1 MNDARPLS
9 VLLIG
14 GGNIAGA
21 FDHARAK
28 DAWPLTHAGAY
39 LRDGR
44 FRLAACVEPDEARRT
59 AFGAHWPVERLLAS
73 IDDIA
78 ADECF
83 DVISICSPTDMHA
96 AHLEFALRMKP
107 RLVFCEKPLL
117 PALDDAAD
125 WVDRYERAGIALAVN
140 HTRRWAPDLLKL
152 VSELR
157 AGQWGRIRSVIGVY
171 NKGVLNNGSHLLDLL
186 AMLLGELSVEWAG
199 APVHDHWPDDPSVPA
214 VLRSE
219 SGICASLNIGHAQ
232 DFAIF
237 ELQIL
242 TERGVIA
249 MERGGA
255 GWRIRHADASAEFNG
270 YRVLSN
276 ASEPAGQYEMAM
288 THAVD
293 NLWRHLTSGEPL
305 ACTGHHALHAQRL
318 CHQIRQH
325 AMSHRAAPQYHGEPT

>member
-1 MNDARPLS
+1 MNGERQLS

-21 FDHARAK
+21 FDHACAK

-44 FRLAACVEPDEARRT
+44 FQLAACVEPDENRRA
-59 AFGAHWPVERLLAS
+59 AFGAHWPVEQLLAS
-73 IDDIA
+73 VDDIA
-78 ADECF
+78 PDARF
-83 DVISICSPTDMHA
+83 DVISICSPTELHA
-96 AHLEFALRMKP
+96 AHLEFSLRMKP

-117 PALDDAAD
+117 PTFNGATA
-125 WVDRYERAGIALAVN
+125 WVERFDRAGIPLAVN
-140 HTRRWAPDLLKL
+140 HTRRWAPDLLTL
-152 VSELR
+152 ASELR

-171 NKGVLNNGSHLLDLL
+171 NKGILNNGSHLLDLL
-186 AMLLGELSVEWAG
+186 ATLLGELSVEWAG
-199 APVHDHWPDDPSVPA
+199 EPVHDHWRDDPSVPA
-214 VLRSE
+214 VLRSA
-219 SGICASLNIGHAQ
+219 SGVVASLNIGNAQ

-255 GWRIRHADASAEFNG
+255 GWRIRHAEASAEFNG
-270 YRVLSN
+270 YRVLSK
-276 ASEPAGQYEMAM
+276 ATEPDGQYAMAM
-288 THAVD
+288 TRAVD
-293 NLWRHLTSGEPL
+293 NIWSHLASGEPL
-305 ACTGHHALHAQRL
+305 ACTGYQALHAQRL
-318 CHQIRQH
+318 CQQIRQR